1 MSEMKECILCGNP
14 VEDMNEVDIG
24 VGIIT
29 SNEPAFCEQC
39 YEEKPEEVAEILE
52 QSKKRI
58 FGFR

>member
-1 MSEMKECILCGNP
+1 MKECILCGNP

-29 SNEPAFCEQC
+29 SNEPAICEQC

-58 FGFR
+58 FDF